1 MPPILKNI
9 FSGDK
14 IITEGEILMMKLV
27 TIILNKTECLD
38 DLLET
43 FKDNNL
49 PGATIIDSK
58 GMIQELSD
66 SNDVR
71 IVGSLRGLFTPE
83 HNENKTI
90 IMVARE
96 EDIKVIS
103 RIVNEATGG
112 LSKPDTGIMFT
123 LPIDYLEGMAH

>member
-1 MPPILKNI
+1 LKI
-9 FSGDK
+9 TPSGDK
-14 IITEGEILMMKLV
+14 IITEGEIIMMKLV

-38 DLLET
+38 NLLET
-43 FKDNNL
+43 FKENNL

-66 SNDVR
+66 SDDFR
-71 IVGSLRGLFTPE
+71 IIGSLRELLMPS
-83 HNENKTI
+83 HKENKTI
-90 IMVARE
+90 IMAARD

-112 LSKPDTGIMFT
+112 LSNPDTGIMFT
-123 LPIDYLEGMAH
+123 VPIDYLEGLSR